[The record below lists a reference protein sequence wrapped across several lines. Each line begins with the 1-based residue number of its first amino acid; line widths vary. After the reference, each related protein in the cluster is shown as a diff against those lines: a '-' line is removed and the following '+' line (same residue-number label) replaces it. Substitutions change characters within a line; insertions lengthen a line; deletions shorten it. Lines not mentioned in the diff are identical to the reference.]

1 MRPDRLRN
9 GCRGGPF
16 RRRTRVLLLCA
27 DCFQAAAAVEGRAR
41 RLPAMAFCH
50 GPVFACHE
58 VGTSRKTRWID
69 RRRRLHLWRSVA
81 CGHILPVLPG
91 PTRPGR
97 DSLPEKRI
105 ATGQKTPSLCRACIR
120 KIRKCT
126 HDIQLEVLQACIS
139 LLLGGQSPSGHATA
153 PTAGGHAARPFG
165 CQEPAK

>member
-1 MRPDRLRN
+1 
-9 GCRGGPF
+9 
-16 RRRTRVLLLCA
+16 
-27 DCFQAAAAVEGRAR
+27 
-41 RLPAMAFCH
+41 MAFCH

-105 ATGQKTPSLCRACIR
+105 ATGQKTPHFAALAFARFASACTTYNS
-120 KIRKCT
+120 KCFK
-126 HDIQLEVLQACIS
+126 LA
-139 LLLGGQSPSGHATA
+139 
-153 PTAGGHAARPFG
+153 
-165 CQEPAK
+165 